1 MYIWEYGLPWGP
13 SGKESACQCRRH
25 SRRWYNPWVRKILW
39 RRKWQP
45 IPVFLPG
52 ESQGKRSLVS
62 CSQWGCKRVTHNL
75 RTKQQQWI
83 WIYTWLFVLVLT
95 NTFLYVSMKVKVHGL
110 YSPWN
115 SLGQNTEVGSLSHLQ
130 GIFPTQRLNPGL
142 PLCRQIL
149 YKLSHKESPSIL
161 KWLAYPFS
169 SGSSQPRNRT
179 GVSCIAGRF
188 FTNWA
193 MRE

>member
-1 MYIWEYGLPWGP
+1 MYMNIYITFCFNTDTHILICIN
-13 SGKESACQCRRH
+13 ES
-25 SRRWYNPWVRKILW
+25 
-39 RRKWQP
+39 
-45 IPVFLPG
+45 
-52 ESQGKRSLVS
+52 VS
-62 CSQWGCKRVTHNL
+62 
-75 RTKQQQWI
+75 
-83 WIYTWLFVLVLT
+83 
-95 NTFLYVSMKVKVHGL
+95 L

-115 SLGQNTEVGSLSHLQ
+115 SLCQNTEVGSLSHLQ
-130 GIFPTQRLNPGL
+130 GILPTQRLNPGL

-188 FTNWA
+188 FTNWTIRKA
-193 MRE
+193 HIYQYLALNIVHDPQ